1 MKRRE
6 FIGYTAGLAAV
17 WSVAARAQG
26 APTIGYCSGR
36 SPETEQEMKT
46 PILRALQEAGFVDG
60 RNVKIEY
67 RFSNGEDARLPAL
80 ANELVR
86 SQVALLIA
94 TDTPSAL
101 VAKSATAS
109 IPIVFSS
116 GSDPVNLGLVDS
128 LNRPGGNLTGVAVF
142 VNELTPKR
150 LQLIRE
156 IVPRP
161 NLIGFMVNLNTK
173 SGPPQ
178 LQAIKAA
185 AEALRQE
192 ILVLSASSENEI
204 DTAFA
209 TLVEHKA
216 SAIVYSSS
224 VFFQVTR
231 TKLVALAA
239 QHGIPAIY
247 EWPEFV
253 RAGGLISY
261 SSSRAEA
268 GRQIGAYAAQ
278 ILKGAKPGDLPV
290 IQSTKFDLAVNLK
303 TAKALGLNLPASL
316 LATADEIVD

>member
-1 MKRRE
+1 
-6 FIGYTAGLAAV
+6 
-17 WSVAARAQG
+17 
-26 APTIGYCSGR
+26 
-36 SPETEQEMKT
+36 
-46 PILRALQEAGFVDG
+46 
-60 RNVKIEY
+60 
-67 RFSNGEDARLPAL
+67 
-80 ANELVR
+80 
-86 SQVALLIA
+86 
-94 TDTPSAL
+94 